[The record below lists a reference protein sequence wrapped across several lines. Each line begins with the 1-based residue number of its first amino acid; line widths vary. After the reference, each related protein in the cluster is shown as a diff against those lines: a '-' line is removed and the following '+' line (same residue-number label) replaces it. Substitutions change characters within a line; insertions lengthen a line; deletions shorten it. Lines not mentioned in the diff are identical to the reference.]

1 MPVLDLINTVPVQ
14 HSLSTPYILST
25 HLPVLDPINTVL
37 FQHDFSNVL
46 DLINTSASVRSCQ
59 HYVISSYFHQCQILS
74 TRVPVLDLINT
85 VPFHHNFTKTIRSPS
100 TQLPALY
107 QLGHSTSQP
116 GTSILHHCDHIAS
129 STTYQCLCGSTNTVP
144 PLSQFCQHH
153 TSGIIMPP
161 TPNQCDHRSTNTH
174 QTSNDTA
181 PQIYRPPATISACLC
196 RFISHQ

>member
-1 MPVLDLINTVPVQ
+1 VLTQLHQQHATVSVK
-14 HSLSTPYILST
+14 HSSSTSYILST
-25 HLPVLDPINTVL
+25 HVPVLDPINTVL

-85 VPFHHNFTKTIRSPS
+85 VPFQHNLTKSFRSPS
-100 TQLPALY
+100 TQLSALY

-116 GTSILHHCDHIAS
+116 G
-129 STTYQCLCGSTNTVP
+129 
-144 PLSQFCQHH
+144 
-153 TSGIIMPP
+153 GIIIPP
-161 TPNQCDHRSTNTH
+161 TPNQCDHRSSNTH

-196 RFISHQ
+196 TDLSCRLHRFHRCRWPASVKSRSVCRDK